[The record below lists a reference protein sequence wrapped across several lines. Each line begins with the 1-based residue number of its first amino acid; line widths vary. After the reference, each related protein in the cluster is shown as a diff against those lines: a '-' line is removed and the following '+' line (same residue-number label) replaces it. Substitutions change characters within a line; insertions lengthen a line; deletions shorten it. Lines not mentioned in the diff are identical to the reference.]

1 MQVHTVFLHLFT
13 WPLSVRKISIVIET
27 GIMVTSGKGFEL
39 ESRIFNSEK
48 NVQCLDLDDSYIHF
62 STH

>member
-1 MQVHTVFLHLFT
+1 MQVHTVFLHVFT
-13 WPLSVRKISIVIET
+13 WPLSIRKTSIVIET

-48 NVQCLDLDDSYIHF
+48 NVQCLDLDDS
-62 STH
+62 